1 MEGYREG
8 MEGYARS
15 PRKITVA
22 VAVSSGEWIIIPHY
36 SRQTNKHRK
45 R

>member
-1 MEGYREG
+1 MEGHREG
-8 MEGYARS
+8 VEGHARS

-22 VAVSSGEWIIIPHY
+22 VAVSFGEWIVIPHH

>member
-8 MEGYARS
+8 MEGHAGS

-22 VAVSSGEWIIIPHY
+22 VAVSFGKWIVIPHY
-36 SRQTNKHRK
+36 SRQTNKHTK